1 MPRPS
6 NTEERRAEIV
16 RGLSAVMA
24 ERGYEGASVQRI
36 AKAAGLSP
44 GLIHY
49 HFGDKREILM
59 ALVDRV
65 VGAARARIEARTR
78 EAETPRQRL
87 LAVLDALLATGD
99 GADPTA
105 AALWSLIG
113 AEAVRQ
119 PEVQSV
125 YEGFVRETK
134 EHLEQ
139 LIKATCRDE
148 GRSTRGASAMAAGLL
163 ATVEG
168 FFAVS
173 AAAPSVIPAG
183 SAAGMARRMAIGL
196 VESQPRSKR

>member
-16 RGLSAVMA
+16 RGLAAVMA
-24 ERGYEGASVQRI
+24 ERGYEGASIQRI
-36 AKAAGLSP
+36 ARAAGLSP

-49 HFGDKREILM
+49 HFGGKQEILM
-59 ALVDRV
+59 ALFDRV
-65 VGAARARIEARTR
+65 IGSARRRIDARMAK
-78 EAETPRQRL
+78 AESPRGQL
-87 LAVLDALLATGD
+87 LAFLDALLATGD
-99 GADPTA
+99 GADLGAT
-105 AALWSLIG
+105 ALWSLIG

-119 PEVQSV
+119 YEVRRA
-125 YEGFVRETK
+125 YEAFAQELKRTLV
-134 EHLEQ
+134 Q

-173 AAAPSVIPAG
+173 AAAPSIVPAG
-183 SAAGMARRMAIGL
+183 SAAPVTRRMAIGL
-196 VESQPRSKR
+196 IESQPESKR

>member
-16 RGLSAVMA
+16 RGLALVMA
-24 ERGYEGASVQRI
+24 ERGYDGASIQRI

-44 GLIHY
+44 GLVHY
-49 HFGDKREILM
+49 HFGDKQEILV
-59 ALVDRV
+59 ALVQGV
-65 VGAARARIEARTR
+65 VASAESRIGARTAGAHQPR
-78 EAETPRQRL
+78 ERL
-87 LAVLDALLATGD
+87 LAFVDALLATGD
-99 GADPTA
+99 GADPGA

-119 PEVQSV
+119 PEVRRV
-125 YEGFVRETK
+125 YEGFMRETK
-134 EHLEQ
+134 RSLEQ

-148 GRSTRGASAMAAGLL
+148 GRSTRGASAMAAGLV

-183 SAAGMARRMAIGL
+183 SAAGVARRMATGL
-196 VESQPRSKR
+196 IESQPKAKR